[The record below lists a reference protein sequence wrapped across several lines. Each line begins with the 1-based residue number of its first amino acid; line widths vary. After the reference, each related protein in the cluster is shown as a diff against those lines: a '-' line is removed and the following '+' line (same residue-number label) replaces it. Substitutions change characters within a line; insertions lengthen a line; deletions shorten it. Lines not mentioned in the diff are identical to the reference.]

1 MFKVS
6 VKKKA
11 LKEAGKMPVS
21 VQENLAALVEDL
33 REKGPVQ
40 PEWPNYSKI
49 GKERFHCHLTRNWVA
64 CWYCKDKSLIIEV
77 YYAGSR
83 ENAPY

>member
-11 LKEAGKMPVS
+11 LKEAEKMPVS

-40 PEWPNYSKI
+40 PDWPNYSKI
-49 GKERFHCHLTRNWVA
+49 W
-64 CWYCKDKSLIIEV
+64 
-77 YYAGSR
+77 
-83 ENAPY
+83 